1 MGYISNE
8 QLIGLKSK
16 ITSDPSLL
24 GKLYKSKKSAD
35 YKISVDHNLVSDYEK
50 EGWTLD
56 TVLKTKTKLTKEKTH
71 SKKFE
76 DAVWCQFYELG
87 FRTLNIDETFELPF
101 SKDPKDKKQIDVIA
115 INDETAII
123 IECKSSEKLK
133 KAPSYKD
140 EFDLLGLRLD
150 GFTKVLKQL
159 FNNTI
164 RTKFIFATNN
174 LRIDPESVDMQRFF
188 STNSYHH
195 NDSSFQ
201 YVDSIIKNYKNAATY
216 QFMGLLFKNQ
226 LINSEKIEIPA
237 VEGDMGGLKYFMFS
251 IEPGILLKMGFV
263 LHRTKANEEE
273 MPTYQRLLV
282 PSRLKGIT
290 NFIDGPD
297 GKGGGFFPNSIIVNF
312 NTKKHKI
319 IFEAGAKSGSS
330 SSRFGMLKLPN
341 AYSIAYIIDGQH
353 RLYGYANSKFK
364 DSNTI
369 PVVAFSDL
377 PSITQLEMFM
387 NINQNQKAVS
397 PSLRLTLE
405 EDLFWDSDRADSRI
419 KALRSSI
426 IKMLCISQSSPL
438 LNKISIGEDK
448 AELAFKPFA
457 TAISSSGLLPS
468 AKGNKYLD
476 KNLDSCIYETNNNN
490 HDQEMRKAKKSICKL
505 IELCYSFVE
514 ENYNPIFS
522 RERYFILSNRGTY
535 AFINIIGS
543 LNSFLTKKG
552 ILNKKSKPQERL
564 EQMQKYFA
572 VLLEGINN
580 LKKQREENL
589 LNLIGAGA
597 DVKWLRFFQELINE
611 KFSDYNP
618 IELIE
623 WKERND
629 SNLQDEGRKYGV
641 SIEKFMKTKVI
652 ENLKSMFGD
661 NWELEINTIKTKCQA
676 SANAEM
682 ERYYKEFKEK
692 KTVEWTEMFGISD
705 YKTIIDKYFDKR
717 ENIAND
723 NTEFKTFKELFSI
736 DIGLGFNSNKEK
748 TRWISKFGSLRN
760 NWAHEASKNNGL
772 SKEEV
777 EVLKVMYNHCNKTSY
792 NTMYSA

>member
-1 MGYISNE
+1 MGFISNE
-8 QLIGLKSK
+8 QIVQLKSK
-16 ITSDPSLL
+16 ITSDISLL
-24 GKLYKSKKSAD
+24 GKLYKAKKNAD

-50 EGWTLD
+50 EGWSVD
-56 TVLKTKTKLTKEKTH
+56 TILKTKTKLTKEKSH

-87 FRTLNIDETFELPF
+87 FRTLNIDETLELPF

-123 IECKSSEKLK
+123 VECKSSEKLK

-150 GFTKVLKQL
+150 GFTKVLKQV
-159 FNNTI
+159 FNNKI

-174 LRIDPESVDMQRFF
+174 LRIDPESIDMQRFF
-188 STNSYHH
+188 STKSYHH

-201 YVDSIIKNYKNAATY
+201 YVESIIKNYKNAATY

-226 LINSEKIEIPA
+226 LINNEKIEIPA
-237 VEGDMGGLKYFMFS
+237 VEGDMGGLMYYMFS

-290 NFIDGPD
+290 SFIDGPD
-297 GKGGGFFPNSIIVNF
+297 GNGGGFFPNSIIVNF

-319 IFEAGAKSGSS
+319 TFEAGSKSGSS
-330 SSRFGMLKLPN
+330 SSRYGMLKLPN

-426 IKMLCISQSSPL
+426 IKSLCISQSSPL
-438 LNKISIGEDK
+438 LNKISIGEDT

-457 TAISSSGLLPS
+457 TALSTSGLLPI
-468 AKGNKYLD
+468 AKGNKYSD
-476 KNLDSCIYETNNNN
+476 KNLLECLYDTNNNN
-490 HDQEMRKAKKSICKL
+490 HDQEMRRSKKEICKL
-505 IELCYSFVE
+505 LELSYSYVE
-514 ENYNPIFS
+514 DNYPSIF
-522 RERYFILSNRGTY
+522 EKDRYFILSNRGTY
-535 AFINIIGS
+535 AFINIVGS
-543 LNSFLTKKG
+543 LNSFLTQEG
-552 ILNKKSKPQERL
+552 LLNKKSKPQERL
-564 EQMQKYFA
+564 DQMEKYLI
-572 VLLEGINN
+572 VLLDGINSIN
-580 LKKQREENL
+580 KQREDSL
-589 LNLIGAGA
+589 LSLIGAGA
-597 DVKWLRFFQELINE
+597 DVKWLRFFQELINS
-611 KFSDYNP
+611 KFPNYNP
-618 IELIE
+618 TELIE
-623 WKERND
+623 WKERHN
-629 SNLQDEGRKYGV
+629 SELQSEGRQYGIF
-641 SIEKFMKTKVI
+641 IEKFMKTKVL
-652 ENLKSMFGD
+652 ENIQLLFGE
-661 NWELEINTIKTKCQA
+661 NWELEINSIKRDCQDRA
-676 SANAEM
+676 EKEM
-682 ERYYKEFKEK
+682 ERYYKEFNQK
-692 KTVEWTEMFGISD
+692 KAVEWTEMFNVND
-705 YKTIIDKYFDKR
+705 YKTIIEKYWTNKNESSSF
-717 ENIAND
+717 I
-723 NTEFKTFKELFSI
+723 TFETMFSL
-736 DIGLGFNSNKEK
+736 DIGLGFNSKRDK
-748 TRWISKFGSLRN
+748 TKWIAKFNSLRN

-772 SKEEV
+772 TKEEV
-777 EVLKVMYNHCNKTSY
+777 EILKIMYNHCNKTSY
-792 NTMYSA
+792 NKV

>member
-1 MGYISNE
+1 MGFISNE
-8 QLIGLKSK
+8 QIVQLKSK
-16 ITSDPSLL
+16 ITSDISLL
-24 GKLYKSKKSAD
+24 GKLYKAKKNAD

-50 EGWTLD
+50 EGWSVD
-56 TVLKTKTKLTKEKTH
+56 TILKTKTKLTKEKSH

-87 FRTLNIDETFELPF
+87 FRTLNIDETLELPF

-123 IECKSSEKLK
+123 VECKSSEKLK

-150 GFTKVLKQL
+150 GFTKVLKQV
-159 FNNTI
+159 FNNKI

-174 LRIDPESVDMQRFF
+174 LRIDPESIDMQRFF
-188 STNSYHH
+188 STKSYHH

-201 YVDSIIKNYKNAATY
+201 YVESIIKNYKNAATY

-226 LINSEKIEIPA
+226 LINNEKIEIPA
-237 VEGDMGGLKYFMFS
+237 VEGDMGGLMYYMFS

-290 NFIDGPD
+290 SFIDGPD
-297 GKGGGFFPNSIIVNF
+297 GNGGGFFPNSIIVNF

-319 IFEAGAKSGSS
+319 TFEAGSKSGSS
-330 SSRFGMLKLPN
+330 SSRYGMLKLPN

-426 IKMLCISQSSPL
+426 IKSLCISQSSPL
-438 LNKISIGEDK
+438 LNKISIGEDT

-457 TAISSSGLLPS
+457 TALSTSGLLPI
-468 AKGNKYLD
+468 AKGNKYSD
-476 KNLDSCIYETNNNN
+476 KNLLECLYDTNNNN
-490 HDQEMRKAKKSICKL
+490 HDQEMRRSKKEICKL
-505 IELCYSFVE
+505 LELSYSYVE
-514 ENYNPIFS
+514 DNYPSIF
-522 RERYFILSNRGTY
+522 EKDRYFILSNRGTY
-535 AFINIIGS
+535 AFINIVGS
-543 LNSFLTKKG
+543 LNSFLTQEG
-552 ILNKKSKPQERL
+552 LLNKKSKPQERL
-564 EQMQKYFA
+564 DQMEKYLI
-572 VLLEGINN
+572 VLLDGINSIN
-580 LKKQREENL
+580 KQREDSL
-589 LNLIGAGA
+589 LSLIGAGA
-597 DVKWLRFFQELINE
+597 DVKWLRFFQELINS
-611 KFSDYNP
+611 KFPNYNP
-618 IELIE
+618 TELIE
-623 WKERND
+623 WKERHN
-629 SNLQDEGRKYGV
+629 SELQSEGRQYGIF
-641 SIEKFMKTKVI
+641 IEKFMKTKVL
-652 ENLKSMFGD
+652 ENIQLLFGE
-661 NWELEINTIKTKCQA
+661 NWELEINSIKRDCQDRA
-676 SANAEM
+676 EKEM
-682 ERYYKEFKEK
+682 ERYYKEFNQK
-692 KTVEWTEMFGISD
+692 KAVEWTEMFNVND
-705 YKTIIDKYFDKR
+705 YKTIIEKYWTNKNESSSFISF
-717 ENIAND
+717 E
-723 NTEFKTFKELFSI
+723 TMFSL
-736 DIGLGFNSNKEK
+736 DIGLGFNSKKDK
-748 TRWISKFGSLRN
+748 TKWIAKFNSLRN

-777 EVLKVMYNHCNKTSY
+777 ETLKIMYNHCNKTSY
-792 NTMYSA
+792 NKVYSA

>member
-1 MGYISNE
+1 MGFISNE
-8 QLIGLKSK
+8 QIVELKSK
-16 ITSDPSLL
+16 ITSDLSLL
-24 GKLYKSKKSAD
+24 GKLYKAKKNAD

-50 EGWTLD
+50 EGWSVD
-56 TVLKTKTKLTKEKTH
+56 TILKTKTKLTKEKSH

-87 FRTLNIDETFELPF
+87 FRTLNIDETLELPF

-123 IECKSSEKLK
+123 VECKSSEKLK

-150 GFTKVLKQL
+150 GFTKVLKQV
-159 FNNTI
+159 FNNSI

-188 STNSYHH
+188 STKSYHH

-226 LINSEKIEIPA
+226 LINNEKIEIPA
-237 VEGDMGGLKYFMFS
+237 VEGDMGGLKYYMFS

-290 NFIDGPD
+290 SFIDGPD
-297 GKGGGFFPNSIIVNF
+297 GNGGGFFPNSIIVNF

-319 IFEAGAKSGSS
+319 TFEAGSKSGFS

-426 IKMLCISQSSPL
+426 IKSLCISQSSPL
-438 LNKISIGEDK
+438 LNKISIGEDT

-457 TAISSSGLLPS
+457 TALSTSGLLPF
-468 AKGNKYLD
+468 AKGNKYSD
-476 KNLDSCIYETNNNN
+476 KNLLECLYDTNNNN
-490 HDQEMRKAKKSICKL
+490 HDQEMRRSKKEICKL
-505 IELCYSFVE
+505 LELSYSYVE
-514 ENYNPIFS
+514 DNYPSIF
-522 RERYFILSNRGTY
+522 EKDRYFILSNRGTY
-535 AFINIIGS
+535 AFINIVGS
-543 LNSFLTKKG
+543 LNSFLTQEG
-552 ILNKKSKPQERL
+552 LLNKKSKPQERL
-564 EQMQKYFA
+564 DQMEKYLI
-572 VLLEGINN
+572 VLLDGINSIN
-580 LKKQREENL
+580 KQREDSL
-589 LNLIGAGA
+589 LSLIGAGA
-597 DVKWLRFFQELINE
+597 DVKWLRFFQELINS
-611 KFSDYNP
+611 KFPNYNP
-618 IELIE
+618 TELIE
-623 WKERND
+623 WKERHN
-629 SNLQDEGRKYGV
+629 SELQSEGRQYGIF
-641 SIEKFMKTKVI
+641 IEKFMKTKVL
-652 ENLKSMFGD
+652 ENIQLLFGE
-661 NWELEINTIKTKCQA
+661 NWELEINSIKRDCQDRA
-676 SANAEM
+676 EKEM
-682 ERYYKEFKEK
+682 ERYYKEFNQK
-692 KTVEWTEMFGISD
+692 KAVEWTEMFNVND
-705 YKTIIDKYFDKR
+705 YKTIIEKYWTNK
-717 ENIAND
+717 N
-723 NTEFKTFKELFSI
+723 EFSSFISFETMFSL
-736 DIGLGFNSNKEK
+736 DIGLGFNSKKDK
-748 TRWISKFGSLRN
+748 TKWIAKFNSLRN

-777 EVLKVMYNHCNKTSY
+777 ETLKIMYNHCNKTSY
-792 NTMYSA
+792 NNVYSA